1 MKKNWHVIN
10 VNRRC
15 IPAMYTRMAA
25 FPAVKTFEEYDFTFA
40 TGAPQKQLQSL
51 RSLSF
56 IIERNENISLTE
68 AIMCGESSSVNSD
81 EL

>member
-15 IPAMYTRMAA
+15 IPNGSSGGENV
-25 FPAVKTFEEYDFTFA
+25 PEYDFTSA

-56 IIERNENISLTE
+56 IERTKISYYWGHQVWQVP
-68 AIMCGESSSVNSD
+68 IWQ
-81 EL
+81 